1 MKLQNRDSLMN
12 SYQSYIHKSRYARYL
27 SDQNRR
33 ETWEETVERYCDYFQ
48 NKYECF
54 PRDRIYHAI
63 HDMRVMPSMRCLMT
77 AGPALDRDNVA
88 GYNCSYVAIDD
99 KRAFSE
105 VFYVLLC
112 GTGVGFSVERQCI
125 SQLPEVPH
133 NLITGGL
140 ETVQDSKM
148 GWVLAF
154 ETLIN
159 SLYSGHIPAFDY
171 SLIRPAGALLQTF
184 GGRASGPQPLI
195 QLFEYTANAFKQA
208 QGRKLTSIECHDL
221 VCMIASVVLVGG
233 VRRAALISLSNLSD
247 LRMRNAKSGDWWQDN
262 KQRAVANNSVVYT
275 EKPDIEV
282 FTEEWLAL
290 IKSKSGERGIVNRV
304 ASKEKCIEIGRDAVH
319 NFGKN
324 PCGEITLRN
333 MQLCNL
339 SEVIVRSGDR
349 DQDLLDKVEIAT
361 IIGTFQSTLTDFKYL
376 RNKWKE
382 NCEEERLL
390 GVSLTGIM
398 DHQLLNC
405 TSIYTCELL
414 KSLRS
419 QVHKVNAG
427 WAAKLGIAKSKAIT
441 TVKPSGTVS
450 ELCDTSSG
458 IHPRFAEYY
467 IRRVRADNKDPLC
480 TRMIQ
485 YGVPHEI
492 DQYNPNGTVFT
503 FVKKAPEGA
512 RIRGNFTAKETL
524 EHYKMFYEHW
534 CDHTVSITVSVEQD
548 EWLKVG
554 AWVYENWNKVEGI
567 SFLPYSD
574 HSYLQAPFEEINKEM
589 YNEISKEIR
598 TFNFDGITE
607 HTDSSVIEP
616 ACDAGAC
623 SLS

>member
-1 MKLQNRDSLMN
+1 MN

-27 SDQNRR
+27 SDQSRR

-54 PRDRIYHAI
+54 PRDRIYNAI

-159 SLYSGHIPAFDY
+159 SLYNGYIPTFDY
-171 SLIRPAGALLQTF
+171 SLIRPAGSLLQTF
-184 GGRASGPQPLI
+184 GGRASGPKPLI
-195 QLFEYTANAFKQA
+195 QLFDYTVNAFKQA
-208 QGRKLTSIECHDL
+208 RGRKLTSIECHDL

-282 FTEEWLAL
+282 FTEEWVAL
-290 IKSKSGERGIVNRV
+290 IKSKSGERGIINRV
-304 ASKEKCIEIGRDAVH
+304 ASKEKCLEIGRDSRYD
-319 NFGKN
+319 FGKN

-339 SEVIVRSGDR
+339 SEVIVRPRDR

-398 DHQLLNC
+398 DHPLLGGD
-405 TSIYTCELL
+405 SIYTWASL

-419 QVHKVNAG
+419 YAHQVNEE
-427 WAAKLGIAKSKAIT
+427 WAEKLGIAKSKAIT

-458 IHPRFAEYY
+458 IHPRFAKYY

-480 TRMIQ
+480 TRMMQ

-512 RIRGNFTAKETL
+512 RIRDSFTAKETL
-524 EHYKMFYEHW
+524 EHYKMFYDAW
-534 CDHTVSITVSVEQD
+534 CDHTVSITCSVKQD

-554 AWVYENWNKVEGI
+554 VWVYENWNKVEGI